1 MNGKRI
7 ALWAV
12 AAALPMTA
20 LAVAPASAA
29 DNDRGHRSH
38 DPSISITR
46 VSQHR
51 DSFRV
56 SVRYQCDTDRR
67 DRDGN
72 RDRDRNRDRSGRLE
86 VRLLDR
92 DHGDGRDD
100 GDRDR
105 GDRGNSRYADCDGRW
120 HYDSV
125 TVYNN
130 RHRGDRDRD
139 RDRSRSVTIKATIVD
154 PQHRYDSDTEYV
166 RVRNHD

>member
-12 AAALPMTA
+12 AAALPMTV
-20 LAVAPASAA
+20 LAAAPASAD

-38 DPSISITR
+38 DPSISIGR
-46 VSQHR
+46 VSEYR

-72 RDRDRNRDRSGRLE
+72 RDRNRDRSGRLQ
-86 VRLLDR
+86 VQLIDR
-92 DHGDGRDD
+92 DR

-105 GDRGNSRYADCDGRW
+105 GDSDRGDRDNSRYADCDGRW

-125 TVYNN
+125 TVYN

-154 PQHRYDSDTEYV
+154 PQHRYDSDTKYV